1 MNITRPPQ
9 TKRRHIKLI
18 FIIIVAIFVILV
30 GAASAYLIFQPF
42 KSKEVST
49 TDTSTFSFDA
59 AALPEWAS
67 GGTNHITAEDIKSNQ
82 EGSRIPTANTIIH
95 LKDMNDPS
103 NCFVILSYKT
113 DNKNPASELAT
124 FNKPATST
132 SDLSYREIATK
143 PITMKTSEGNKSYQ
157 LHQYSI
163 EGDPK
168 ASMLRATEYG
178 YFSIGDG
185 YMDIRGNCT
194 TTDQLA
200 KTLLVLNSASFQL

>member
-1 MNITRPPQ
+1 MNIANKP
-9 TKRRHIKLI
+9 KRTHVKLSLI
-18 FIIIVAIFVILV
+18 LIALFVLVVAGLLTGYYFSQNKKMVDK
-30 GAASAYLIFQPF
+30 P
-42 KSKEVST
+42 T
-49 TDTSTFSFDA
+49 TNTSTFSFSA

-67 GGTNHITAEDIKSNQ
+67 GGTNHITADDIKSNQ
-82 EGSRIPTANTIIH
+82 EGSSIPTANTIIH

-113 DNKNPASELAT
+113 DNKNPASELDT

-132 SDLSYREIATK
+132 TDLSYREIAAK
-143 PITMKTSEGNKSYQ
+143 PITMKTSEGDKSYQ

-168 ASMLRATEYG
+168 TSMLRATEYG

-194 TTDQLA
+194 TTEQLA
-200 KTLLVLNSASFQL
+200 KTLPVLNSASFQL